1 MNADEELL
9 TFQRFLLAFDTPA
22 YLRRARQVEAE
33 WRHLLTCCDRE
44 RERLLELP
52 KLRLGQLFAA
62 VGGPAEAGRLPVSEG
77 ERMRLVKLLEEWQPR
92 LRAAVLPARTAAQVE
107 EHLARLIIALERFNG
122 EWERF
127 LCSLDLGPINRLR
140 EGYNRYYVIEK
151 ECAVRSVRTAR
162 EGFEP
167 LPPVTT
173 DDLRRLFPPLAVP
186 VLIVSAP

>member
-1 MNADEELL
+1 MSGDEELL

-33 WRHLLTCCDRE
+33 WRHLLTLCEGE
-44 RERLLELP
+44 RQRLLELP

-62 VGGPAEAGRLPVSEG
+62 VGGPEGAARLPVSEAD
-77 ERMRLVKLLEEWQPR
+77 RQQLLQLLEDWRPR
-92 LRAAVLPARTAAQVE
+92 LRSAVPPARTASQVVD
-107 EHLARLIIALERFNG
+107 HLQRLIAGLERFNR
-122 EWERF
+122 EWELF
-127 LCSLDLGPINRLR
+127 LRGLDLTPINRLR

-173 DDLRRLFPPLAVP
+173 DDLRRMFPPLPLP
-186 VLIVSAP
+186 VLLVSAE